1 MQTLHNRE
9 VALRLAVNRANALK
23 AQRLIAAA
31 GIELNLTQAVNAL
44 LKRGLKALEEEANK

>member
-9 VALRLAVNRANALK
+9 VAVRIAVNRAQALK

-31 GIELNLTQAVNAL
+31 GIDLNLTQAVTL
-44 LKRGLKALEEEANK
+44 YWLKV